1 MVTMKVY
8 TYANCD
14 SCRRAVKWLKAHG
27 LAFEE
32 VAIRETPPTVRE
44 LRAMLEAQGG
54 VIRKMFNTSGQE
66 YRAQGLAEK
75 LPLLSATDAVALLSV
90 NGNLVKRPFLI
101 TGKMGLVGF
110 HEAEW
115 SAALVGSVS

>member
-1 MVTMKVY
+1 MKVY

-44 LRAMLEAQGG
+44 LRAMLEVQGG

-75 LPLLSATDAVALLSV
+75 LPLLSETEAVALLSA

-115 SAALVGSVS
+115 RAALVGSVS